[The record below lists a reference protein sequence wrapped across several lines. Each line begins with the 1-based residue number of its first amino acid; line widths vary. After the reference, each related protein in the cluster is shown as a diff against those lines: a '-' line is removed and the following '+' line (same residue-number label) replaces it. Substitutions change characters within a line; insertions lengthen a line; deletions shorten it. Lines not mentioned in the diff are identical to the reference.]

1 MQISLYDNKGISSP
15 ISIGARQVVN
25 NEQNFVNV
33 VKEWPTTALPKGQRG
48 RWKIR
53 IREREKKNLFF
64 CVTFYYCVCESP
76 IVVQVVKSLI
86 LFYFFA
92 RNLLSKKVQ
101 QSSPMRRKGSE
112 LLLQFWTFK
121 NDYQVKC
128 RKQTKK
134 TQKKVFAFRRN
145 CVTLVKEIDSKQ
157 SKQQPLE

>member
-1 MQISLYDNKGISSP
+1 MVKDG
-15 ISIGARQVVN
+15 
-25 NEQNFVNV
+25 QNFVNV

-112 LLLQFWTFK
+112 LLL
-121 NDYQVKC
+121 
-128 RKQTKK
+128 
-134 TQKKVFAFRRN
+134 
-145 CVTLVKEIDSKQ
+145 
-157 SKQQPLE
+157 

>member
-1 MQISLYDNKGISSP
+1 MQIFPYISKGIHSP
-15 ISIGARQVVN
+15 MSTGGRYVVN
-25 NEQNFVNV
+25 DGQNFVNV

-53 IREREKKNLFF
+53 IRERERKKNLFF

-112 LLLQFWTFK
+112 LLL
-121 NDYQVKC
+121 
-128 RKQTKK
+128 
-134 TQKKVFAFRRN
+134 
-145 CVTLVKEIDSKQ
+145 
-157 SKQQPLE
+157 